1 MAPALRQKPYF
12 VTYAHMHQCYGGRK
26 GGSVMDLDVLST
38 PGHLISLAAR
48 GFARLSEARLKP
60 LGFGVGHLP
69 VLVALQDGRAS
80 TQRDLARFAK
90 IEQPPMAQ
98 MLARMERDGLIQRAP
113 DPADGRSSRITLT
126 EVAEAR
132 LPDAVAVLLR
142 GNREVLRGFTDEE
155 TGLLIALLTRLIANL
170 DRVASIEASPGTPI
184 SEKGD

>member
-1 MAPALRQKPYF
+1 
-12 VTYAHMHQCYGGRK
+12 
-26 GGSVMDLDVLST
+26 MDLGVLST

-132 LPDAVAVLLR
+132 LPDAVAALLR
-142 GNREVLRGFTDEE
+142 GKREVLRGFTDEE
-155 TGLLIALLTRLIANL
+155 AGLLIALLTRLIANL
-170 DRVASIEASPGTPI
+170 DRIASVEASPGAPT
-184 SEKGD
+184 SEKGN

>member
-1 MAPALRQKPYF
+1 
-12 VTYAHMHQCYGGRK
+12 
-26 GGSVMDLDVLST
+26 MDLDVLST

-69 VLVALQDGRAS
+69 VLVALRDGRAS

-98 MLARMERDGLIQRAP
+98 MLARMERDGLIRRTP

-126 EVAEAR
+126 KVAEAR
-132 LPDAVAVLLR
+132 LPHGIAVLLR
-142 GNREVLRGFTDEE
+142 GNQEVLQGFSDKEV
-155 TGLLIALLTRLIANL
+155 GLLVALLTRLIANL
-170 DRVASIEASPGTPI
+170 DRVASVEASLGTPTV
-184 SEKGD
+184 ETGD

>member
-1 MAPALRQKPYF
+1 
-12 VTYAHMHQCYGGRK
+12 
-26 GGSVMDLDVLST
+26 
-38 PGHLISLAAR
+38 LISLAAR

-98 MLARMERDGLIQRAP
+98 MLARMERDGLIRRTP
-113 DPADGRSSRITLT
+113 DPADGRMSRITLT

-142 GNREVLRGFTDEE
+142 GNQEALRGFTDVE
-155 TGLLIALLTRLIANL
+155 TGLLIALLTRMIANL
-170 DRVASIEASPGTPI
+170 DQLAGVDPSPGAPT
-184 SEKGD
+184 SEKDD

>member
-1 MAPALRQKPYF
+1 M
-12 VTYAHMHQCYGGRK
+12 
-26 GGSVMDLDVLST
+26 MDLDVLST

-60 LGFGVGHLP
+60 LGFGIGHLP

-80 TQRDLARFAK
+80 KQRDLARFAR

-126 EVAEAR
+126 EAAEAR
-132 LPDAVAVLLR
+132 LPDAVTALLR
-142 GNREVLRGFTDEE
+142 GNHEVLRGFTDKEV
-155 TGLLIALLTRLIANL
+155 GLLVALLTRLIANL
-170 DRVASIEASPGTPI
+170 DRIASVEASPGTPT